1 MTFVYVQSNYYPFPW
16 RPRGGKWPT
25 AKPGSKMA
33 WLMVAALAF
42 NAAAL
47 AFMFMSFLT
56 TATLSAS
63 LLNVEPSN
71 LTWLYSAGLISI
83 VAFTLPAQYLLV
95 HHHQLAS
102 LLGMILMAM
111 SGWARYIAATK
122 GKFGWALGGFV
133 CSGAAGAVVLSSY
146 TTVSERYFPPSMR
159 QAAVTVPIQAN
170 YAAWALVSVLTPA
183 VATSTASLTQMMFY
197 QAIGISCGIPLFLL
211 AHGHAPPPK
220 PSDAATDG
228 AADGEQ
234 STHLAPETAA
244 TMSLGRSY
252 FKLLTNLQ
260 FVVQALSTAATAAV
274 GITIPSVVDLIVGD
288 GCSGA
293 PTIFHGIDLPP
304 AQTKWINFTY
314 IGCGVV
320 AGLVLGAT
328 CRSPRSQ
335 AVALRCLFAA
345 AALALAALATLSAE
359 PVATAI
365 FGPALSPLALMVPLA
380 AVAGASTI
388 GFVGLALPA
397 AVGAA
402 APVSATYSGG
412 AIEMLIQAGGAGLTQ
427 ASTCEAGLVPLA
439 GVAAAAAIAALGLA
453 RYQPAK
459 TVAVAERV
467 EPLLSA

>member
-170 YAAWALVSVLTPA
+170 YAAWALVDHEDERE
-183 VATSTASLTQMMFY
+183 ASE
-197 QAIGISCGIPLFLL
+197 
-211 AHGHAPPPK
+211 
-220 PSDAATDG
+220 AAEG
-228 AADGEQ
+228 GADGIVV
-234 STHLAPETAA
+234 
-244 TMSLGRSY
+244 GRGRRRRGPRDDDRRHRRH
-252 FKLLTNLQ
+252 FER
-260 FVVQALSTAATAAV
+260 
-274 GITIPSVVDLIVGD
+274 
-288 GCSGA
+288 
-293 PTIFHGIDLPP
+293 
-304 AQTKWINFTY
+304 
-314 IGCGVV
+314 V
-320 AGLVLGAT
+320 A
-328 CRSPRSQ
+328 
-335 AVALRCLFAA
+335 
-345 AALALAALATLSAE
+345 E
-359 PVATAI
+359 D
-365 FGPALSPLALMVPLA
+365 
-380 AVAGASTI
+380 
-388 GFVGLALPA
+388 VGLATVERAELLFDGLHRRSVLDLDHHLHLRRGA
-397 AVGAA
+397 RLERAVKRRD
-402 APVSATYSGG
+402 
-412 AIEMLIQAGGAGLTQ
+412 ERD
-427 ASTCEAGLVPLA
+427 PLRIDA
-439 GVAAAAAIAALGLA
+439 ELLGER
-453 RYQPAK
+453 RYRRR
-459 TVAVAERV
+459 VV
-467 EPLLSA
+467 EPAVLRRRQRHRRLDR